1 MRISLQSQSLRTGS
15 QGLSEWARD
24 VRETE
29 IEPAR
34 SAILVCDVWDRHWS
48 KGANLRLAALLPRME
63 DLLNRTRSRGFH
75 IVHAPSDT
83 LAFYAD
89 SPARKRIAELPPIP
103 PPADSAR
110 EDPPLP
116 INDQDGGSDSGED
129 TPTAVWTRQHPALTI
144 DQDRDVVSDNGPE
157 IWSWMQ
163 HTGIRRLFILGVHT
177 NMCILNRTFGIKQ
190 MVRWNVPVALV
201 RDLTDSMY
209 NPACPP
215 YVSHD
220 AGTRLVIDYIEKF
233 WCPTVHSQYLFGL

>member
-1 MRISLQSQSLRTGS
+1 MRINLQSQSLRTNS
-15 QGLSEWARD
+15 QGLSEWVRD

-29 IEPAR
+29 IEPTR

-83 LAFYAD
+83 LAFYTD
-89 SPARKRIAELPPIP
+89 SPARKRIAELPLIP
-103 PPADSAR
+103 PPTDLAR

-116 INDQDGGSDSGED
+116 INDLDGGSDSGED

-163 HTGIRRLFILGVHT
+163 HSEIRRLFILGVHT

-220 AGTRLVIDYIEKF
+220 AGTGLVIDYIEKF

>member
-1 MRISLQSQSLRTGS
+1 MHISLQSQSLRTNA
-15 QGLSEWARD
+15 QGLSEWTRD

-34 SAILVCDVWDRHWS
+34 SAILVCDVWNRHWS
-48 KGANLRLAALLPRME
+48 KGANLRLATLLPRME

-83 LAFYAD
+83 LAFYAGC
-89 SPARKRIAELPPIP
+89 PARRRIAELPLIP
-103 PPADSAR
+103 PPADLPR

-116 INDQDGGSDSGED
+116 INDRDGGSDSGED

-157 IWSWMQ
+157 IRSWMQ

-190 MVRWNVPVALV
+190 MVRWDVPVALV

-209 NPACPP
+209 NPASPP

-220 AGTRLVIDYIEKF
+220 AGTGLVIDYIEKF

>member
-1 MRISLQSQSLRTGS
+1 MRISLQSQSLQTNS
-15 QGLSEWARD
+15 QGLSEWIRD

-48 KGANLRLAALLPRME
+48 KGANLRLTALLPRME
-63 DLLNRTRSRGFH
+63 DLLHRTRSRGFH

-89 SPARKRIAELPPIP
+89 SPARRRIAGLPLLP
-103 PPADSAR
+103 PPADLPR

-116 INDQDGGSDSGED
+116 INDRDGGSDSGED

-157 IWSWMQ
+157 IRSWMQ

-190 MVRWNVPVALV
+190 MVRWDVPVALV

-220 AGTRLVIDYIEKF
+220 AGTGLVIDYIEKF

>member
-1 MRISLQSQSLRTGS
+1 MRISLQSQSLRINS

-29 IEPAR
+29 IEPAC

-83 LAFYAD
+83 LGFYAD
-89 SPARKRIAELPPIP
+89 SPARKRIAELPLIP
-103 PPADSAR
+103 PPANSAR
-110 EDPPLP
+110 EDPLLP

-144 DQDRDVVSDNGPE
+144 DQDRDVVSDNGLE

-220 AGTRLVIDYIEKF
+220 AGTSLVIDYIEKF

>member
-1 MRISLQSQSLRTGS
+1 MRINLQSQSLRTNS
-15 QGLSEWARD
+15 QGLSEWVRD
-24 VRETE
+24 VSETK
-29 IEPAR
+29 IEPAH

-83 LAFYAD
+83 LEFYAD
-89 SPARKRIAELPPIP
+89 SPARKRIAELPLIP

-177 NMCILNRTFGIKQ
+177 NMCIRNRTFGIKQ
-190 MVRWNVPVALV
+190 MARWNVPVALV

-220 AGTRLVIDYIEKF
+220 AGTGLVIDYIEKF

>member
-1 MRISLQSQSLRTGS
+1 MRISLQSQSLRTNA

-63 DLLNRTRSRGFH
+63 DLLNRTRNRGFH

-89 SPARKRIAELPPIP
+89 CPARRRIAELPLIP
-103 PPADSAR
+103 PPADLPR

-116 INDQDGGSDSGED
+116 INDRDGGSDSGED

-157 IWSWMQ
+157 IRSWMQ

-190 MVRWNVPVALV
+190 MVRWDVPVALV

-209 NPACPP
+209 NPASPP

-220 AGTRLVIDYIEKF
+220 AGTGLVIDYIEKF

>member
-1 MRISLQSQSLRTGS
+1 MHISLQSRTLRTNA
-15 QGLSEWARD
+15 QGLAEWTRE

-29 IEPAR
+29 IDPALC
-34 SAILVCDVWDRHWS
+34 AILVCDVWDRHWS

-63 DLLNRTRSRGFH
+63 ALLNQTRRRGFR

-83 LAFYAD
+83 MDFYANA
-89 SPARKRIAELPPIP
+89 PARRRIADLQPMP
-103 PPADSAR
+103 PPAERHRD
-110 EDPPLP
+110 DPPLP
-116 INDQDGGSDSGED
+116 ICDRDGGSDSGED

-144 DQDRDVVSDNGPE
+144 DPDADVVSDSGPE
-157 IWSWMQ
+157 IWSWMR

-177 NMCILNRTFGIKQ
+177 NMCVLNRTFGIKQ
-190 MVRWNVPVALV
+190 MVRWNVPVALI

-209 NPACPP
+209 NPASPP

-220 AGTRLVIDYIEKF
+220 AGTGLVIEYIEKF

>member
-1 MRISLQSQSLRTGS
+1 MRISLQSQSLRTNA

-29 IEPAR
+29 IEPVH

-63 DLLNRTRSRGFH
+63 DLLNRTRNRGFH

-89 SPARKRIAELPPIP
+89 CPARRRIAELPLIP
-103 PPADSAR
+103 PPADLPR

-116 INDQDGGSDSGED
+116 INDRDGGSDSGED

-157 IWSWMQ
+157 IRSWMQ

-190 MVRWNVPVALV
+190 MVRWDVPVALV

-209 NPACPP
+209 NPASPP

-220 AGTRLVIDYIEKF
+220 AGTGLVIDYIEKF

>member
-1 MRISLQSQSLRTGS
+1 M
-15 QGLSEWARD
+15 SEWARD

-48 KGANLRLAALLPRME
+48 KGANLRLVALLPRME

-83 LAFYAD
+83 LEFYAD
-89 SPARKRIAELPPIP
+89 SPARKRIAELSLIP
-103 PPADSAR
+103 PPADAAR

-163 HTGIRRLFILGVHT
+163 HTGIHRLFILGVHT

-190 MVRWNVPVALV
+190 MTRWNVPVALV

-220 AGTRLVIDYIEKF
+220 AGTGLVIDYIEKF

>member
-1 MRISLQSQSLRTGS
+1 MHINLQSQSLRTNS
-15 QGLSEWARD
+15 QGLSEWVRD

-48 KGANLRLAALLPRME
+48 KGANLRLASLLPRME

-83 LAFYAD
+83 LEFYAD
-89 SPARKRIAELPPIP
+89 SPARKRIAELPLLPS
-103 PPADSAR
+103 PADSVR

-190 MVRWNVPVALV
+190 MARWNVPVALV

-220 AGTRLVIDYIEKF
+220 AGTGLVIDYIEKF